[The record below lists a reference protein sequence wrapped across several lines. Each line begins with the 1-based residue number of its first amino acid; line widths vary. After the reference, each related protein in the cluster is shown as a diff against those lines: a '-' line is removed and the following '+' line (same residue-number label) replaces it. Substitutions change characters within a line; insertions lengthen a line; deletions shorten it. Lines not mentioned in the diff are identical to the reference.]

1 MRLGFFATVCLLLA
15 GSAFAPATAG
25 NGADVQTGL
34 SVASPLLGHDM
45 TYAIYLPK
53 LPQTAAH
60 RLPVLYLLHGR
71 DDNEMA
77 WLDKGHIAETLD
89 RLIAAGTVPPLAV
102 VMPMAANSWYVDD
115 ARGSRGFGSFATAF
129 FQDFMPSVET
139 RHRLAT
145 CRSGRAVAGLSMG
158 GFGAMLY
165 AFTHPEKFTGAISLS
180 GSLFSDAP
188 ADIEAR
194 KPFYERVLTGIY
206 GEPFDPRRFLDWN
219 VFQRLE
225 RASGDV
231 KSLGVWLAAGDGD
244 FSGILGGTVRL
255 HQDLK
260 RRQIETHL
268 RIYGGDHN
276 WDLWSMAI
284 EPALTWL
291 APRLDAACK
300 AQ

>member
-1 MRLGFFATVCLLLA
+1 MHTSLTV
-15 GSAFAPATAG
+15 
-25 NGADVQTGL
+25 Q
-34 SVASPLLGHDM
+34 SPLLGRDIP
-45 TYAIYLPK
+45 YALYLP
-53 LPQTAAH
+53 QVTASQS
-60 RLPVLYLLHGR
+60 RPLPVLYLLHGR
-71 DDNEMA
+71 GDTEMA

-115 ARGSRGFGSFATAF
+115 ARGTRGFGPFASAF
-129 FQDFMPSVET
+129 FQDFMPKVEA
-139 RHRLAT
+139 RHRLAS

-165 AFTHPEKFTGAISLS
+165 ALMHPDMFIGAISLS
-180 GSLFSDAP
+180 GSLFSDLP

-194 KPFYERVLTGIY
+194 RPFYERVLAGIY
-206 GEPFDPRRFLDWN
+206 GEPFDPQRFMSWN

-225 RASGDV
+225 NAPGEA

-244 FSGILGGTVRL
+244 FSGILSGTVRL

-260 RRQIETHL
+260 RKQIETHL
-268 RIYGGDHN
+268 RIYGGDHT

-284 EPALTWL
+284 EPALAWL
-291 APRLDAACK
+291 APRLDGTCK